1 MSAFVLSQILAGV
14 AICFDLLSFQFKER
28 RRIIA
33 CLIVA
38 CLLLAIHFALL
49 ERWTASGLG
58 LLATVRFVAGYQTTS
73 RRVMVLFCVAT
84 VLVASIT
91 FQGPLSLLGGLGSL
105 FGTVATFCSDDR
117 RMRQLLL
124 VGTSLWLTHNI
135 LAATPAGV
143 LLESLFIGSN
153 LVGYYR
159 FYGQPAAQPVPAVPA
174 DRRTPRS

>member
-1 MSAFVLSQILAGV
+1 MSTFVLSQVLACI

-38 CLLLAIHFALL
+38 CLLLAMHFALL
-49 ERWTASGLG
+49 ERWTATGLG
-58 LLATVRFVAGYQTTS
+58 LLAAVRFVAGSLTTS

-84 VLVASIT
+84 MLVAAT
-91 FQGPLSLLGGLGSL
+91 TYQGPLSLLAGAGSL
-105 FGTVATFCSDDR
+105 FGTVATFCGDDR
-117 RMRQLLL
+117 RLRQLLF

-143 LLESLFIGSN
+143 LLESLFLGSN
-153 LVGYYR
+153 VVGYYR
-159 FYGQPAAQPVPAVPA
+159 FYWRPAAVSALA
-174 DRRTPRS
+174 EDKRTTRP